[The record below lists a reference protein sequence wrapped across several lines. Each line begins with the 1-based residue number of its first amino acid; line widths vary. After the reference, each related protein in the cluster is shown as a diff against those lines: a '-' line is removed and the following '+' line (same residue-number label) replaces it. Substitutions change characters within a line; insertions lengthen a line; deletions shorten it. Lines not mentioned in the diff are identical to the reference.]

1 MTLSTFSIYI
11 LTNLATEQ
19 LEPEESV
26 FIEHIVVFNENH
38 SFIIPIVTL
47 IDRPYITAD
56 FEVGAKYR
64 IYFYLVPG
72 ELTHIDTTRIELIGN
87 GRQSVD
93 FVLSKHSRKRF
104 DRLGVYELVTLYFFR
119 YTQNCEDYEVF
130 CYECGGDDIQGV
142 CGGRISSRKGLT

>member
-1 MTLSTFSIYI
+1 MRESSFQFVAIITYQ
-11 LTNLATEQ
+11 ATEQ
-19 LEPEESV
+19 LEREESV
-26 FIEHIVVFNENH
+26 FIEHIVVFNEHH

-47 IDRPYITAD
+47 IDRPFITAD

-72 ELTHIDTTRIELIGN
+72 ELTHIDTSRIELVGN

-104 DRLGVYELVTLYFFR
+104 DQGRFSVTL
-119 YTQNCEDYEVF
+119 
-130 CYECGGDDIQGV
+130 CYV
-142 CGGRISSRKGLT
+142 